1 MQSSEMQIA
10 IGVFSVIFMLF
21 IGFIFRNHFKKL
33 KRGGLIGV
41 FLFCFISGISIF
53 SPAGAVISI
62 LGGRH
67 HNPFLVGIIAAAGCI
82 AGEILAYRV
91 GSAGGLV
98 VPNSNIIRILDNYI
112 DKYGFLTILVAT
124 MVPSPL
130 LNIVAGIAGYIR
142 YPFLNFVVASFGG
155 NWIQFT
161 LLAHFGSLTKHLWKT

>member
-1 MQSSEMQIA
+1 MQIT
-10 IGVFSVIFMLF
+10 IGVFSTLFMLF

-33 KRGGLIGV
+33 KRAGLIGV

-91 GSAGGLV
+91 GAAGRLV
-98 VPNSNIIRILDNYI
+98 VPNSNMIRILDNYI
-112 DKYGFLTILVAT
+112 DKYGFLTILIAT
-124 MVPSPL
+124 IVPAF
-130 LNIVAGIAGYIR
+130 LNIVAGISGYIQ
-142 YPFLNFVVASFGG
+142 YPFLNFVIASFGG

-161 LLAHFGSLTKHLWKT
+161 ILAYFGSLTKHL